1 MVRGFESLSLRLN
14 KSLISGAFFLYNGF
28 RQTTVKMDIGKFVT
42 KAVTG
47 ISVLVVLLVGP
58 IHAQDTLRLSIH
70 AFIEKGLEESTQL
83 KARQQN
89 VDLAGTRIQEAKAS
103 RILPNASANTAHGL
117 VPGVKGTQGNPPG
130 SLYLDP
136 TLRNDWEDWA
146 IFTRAEITAVQ
157 PIYTWGAISNA
168 IKAAES
174 GAKAAEAAFQGEMSQ
189 YEITLWELYYAKLL
203 AIELSRLVERA
214 NSDLRRAE
222 RELDKLLED
231 GDESIEDKDV
241 YEFNIF
247 KYEFAMMAD
256 EVNENLNTVNRIWN
270 LALNNEGDVV
280 YLPDDQFLDAL
291 DITFEDIGY
300 YEQRALVSRPEMRQ
314 ISAVADAAQFG
325 LEVAKAQNYPSFFL
339 GLSASVAVT
348 PNRPK
353 QDNPFIQ
360 NRTNFSNLVYG
371 FGFRQNLNFGIMRS
385 RLERSRIQYRQ
396 ATYTKEAVSDALRL
410 DLNERYKNVMISR
423 SRIDNLANAYDV
435 SNEWLRQ
442 EQLDYDLGFGDVKN
456 LVDAVKK
463 NLELE
468 VALKQRTHDFN
479 VNTGR
484 LYRAAGIP
492 LREIPE

>member
-1 MVRGFESLSLRLN
+1 
-14 KSLISGAFFLYNGF
+14 
-28 RQTTVKMDIGKFVT
+28 MDIRNYYIRAAFIVPMF
-42 KAVTG
+42 
-47 ISVLVVLLVGP
+47 VLLWLVP
-58 IHAQDTLRLSIH
+58 VNAQDTLRLNIH
-70 AFIEKGLEESTQL
+70 EFIDRGLRESTQL
-83 KARQQN
+83 KARQQT
-89 VDLAGTRIQEAKAS
+89 VEIAGTRIQEAKAS

-117 VPGVKGTQGNPPG
+117 VPGVKGTMGNPPG

-146 IFTRAEITAVQ
+146 VFTRAEITAIQ

-189 YEITLWELYYAKLL
+189 YETSLWELYYAKLL
-203 AIELSRLVERA
+203 ALELSRLVDRA
-214 NSDLRRAE
+214 NADFRRAE
-222 RELDKLLED
+222 RELEKLLEE
-231 GDESIEDKDV
+231 GDDSIEDKDV

-247 KYEFAMMAD
+247 RYEFAMMAD
-256 EVNENLNTVNRIWN
+256 EVNENLKTVNRVWD
-270 LALNNEGDVV
+270 LALNNDGQTVF
-280 YLPDDQFLDAL
+280 LPEEQFLDVLEIA
-291 DITFEDIGY
+291 IEDIGY

-314 ISAVADAAQFG
+314 ISAVVDAAQYG
-325 LEVAKAQNYPSFFL
+325 LEVARAQNYPSFFL

-360 NRTNFSNLVYG
+360 NRTNYSNLVYG
-371 FGFRQNLNFGIMRS
+371 FGFRQNLNFGIMKS

-396 ATYTKEAVSDALRL
+396 ASYTKEAVSDALRL
-410 DLNERYKNVMISR
+410 DLADRYKNVMVSR
-423 SRIDNLANAYDV
+423 SRIDNLGKAYDI

-479 VNTGR
+479 VNIGR

-492 LREIPE
+492 FNELPE

>member
-14 KSLISGAFFLYNGF
+14 KSPYVRGFYYNDL
-28 RQTTVKMDIGKFVT
+28 RLTSATMDIRKIFLR
-42 KAVTG
+42 AVFT
-47 ISVLVVLLVGP
+47 ILLFVLLLPVQVF
-58 IHAQDTLRLSIH
+58 AQDTLRLTIH
-70 AFIEKGLEESTQL
+70 EFIERGLRESTML
-83 KARQQN
+83 KARQQS
-89 VDLAGTRIQEAKAS
+89 VEIAGTRIQEAKAS
-103 RILPNASANTAHGL
+103 RIVPNASANTAHGL

-146 IFTRAEITAVQ
+146 VFTRAEITAIQ

-174 GAKAAEAAFQGEMSQ
+174 GAKAAEAAFDGEISQ
-189 YEITLWELYYAKLL
+189 YETSLWELYYAKLL
-203 AIELSRLVERA
+203 ALELSRLVDRA
-214 NSDLRRAE
+214 NSEFLRAD
-222 RELDKLLED
+222 RELEKLLDE
-231 GDESIEDKDV
+231 GDDSIEDKDI

-247 KYEFAMMAD
+247 RHEFDMMAD
-256 EVNENLNTVNRIWN
+256 EVNENLMTVNRIWN
-270 LALNNEGDVV
+270 LALNNDDDIVF
-280 YLPDDQFLDAL
+280 LPEEQFLDVL
-291 DITFEDIGY
+291 EISIGDIGY
-300 YEQRALVSRPEMRQ
+300 YEQRAIVSSPEMRQ
-314 ISAVADAAQFG
+314 INAVVVAAQHG
-325 LEVAKAQNYPSFFL
+325 LQVARAQNYPSFFL
-339 GLSASVAVT
+339 GISASVAVT

-371 FGFRQNLNFGIMRS
+371 FGFRQNLNFGIMKS
-385 RLERSRIQYRQ
+385 RQERSRIQFRQ
-396 ATYTKEAVSDALRL
+396 ATYTKEAVTDALRL
-410 DLNERYKNVMISR
+410 DLAERYKNVMVAR
-423 SRIDNLANAYDV
+423 SRIDHLGKAYDV

-479 VNTGR
+479 VSIGR

-492 LREIPE
+492 FNELPE

>member
-1 MVRGFESLSLRLN
+1 
-14 KSLISGAFFLYNGF
+14 
-28 RQTTVKMDIGKFVT
+28 MDIRKIFLRAVFGILLFLLLRPVT
-42 KAVTG
+42 VF
-47 ISVLVVLLVGP
+47 
-58 IHAQDTLRLSIH
+58 AQDTLRLNIH
-70 AFIEKGLEESTQL
+70 EFIERGLRESTML
-83 KARQQN
+83 KAQQQS
-89 VDLAGTRIQEAKAS
+89 VEIAGTRIQEAKAS

-146 IFTRAEITAVQ
+146 IFTRAEITAIQ

-168 IKAAES
+168 IKAAEA
-174 GAKAAEAAFQGEMSQ
+174 GAKAAEATFHGEISQ
-189 YEITLWELYYAKLL
+189 YETTLWELYYAKLL
-203 AIELSRLVERA
+203 ALELSRLVDRA
-214 NSDLRRAE
+214 NSELRRAD
-222 RELDKLLED
+222 RELEKLLEE
-231 GDESIEDKDV
+231 GDDSIEDKDI

-247 KYEFAMMAD
+247 RHEFAMMAD
-256 EVNENLNTVNRIWN
+256 EVNENLKTVNRIWN
-270 LALNNEGDVV
+270 LALNNGDDIVF
-280 YLPDDQFLDAL
+280 LPEDQFLDVLEVSIA
-291 DITFEDIGY
+291 DIGY
-300 YEQRALVSRPEMRQ
+300 YEQRAIVSRPEMRH
-314 ISAVADAAQFG
+314 ISAVVDAAQHG
-325 LEVAKAQNYPSFFL
+325 LQVARAQNYPSFFL

-385 RLERSRIQYRQ
+385 RQERSRIQFRQ
-396 ATYTKEAVSDALRL
+396 ASYSKEAVSDALRL
-410 DLNERYKNVMISR
+410 DLAERYKNVMVAR
-423 SRIDNLANAYDV
+423 SRIEHLGKAYDI

-479 VNTGR
+479 VNIGR

-492 LREIPE
+492 FHELPE

>member
-1 MVRGFESLSLRLN
+1 
-14 KSLISGAFFLYNGF
+14 
-28 RQTTVKMDIGKFVT
+28 MDIRKIFFR
-42 KAVTG
+42 AVFT
-47 ISVLVVLLVGP
+47 ILLLELLSPVP
-58 IHAQDTLRLSIH
+58 VFAQDTLRLNIH
-70 AFIEKGLEESTQL
+70 EFIERGLRESTML
-83 KARQQN
+83 KARQQS
-89 VDLAGTRIQEAKAS
+89 VEIAGTRIQEAKAS

-146 IFTRAEITAVQ
+146 IFTRAEITAIQ

-174 GAKAAEAAFQGEMSQ
+174 GAKAAEATFQGEISQ
-189 YEITLWELYYAKLL
+189 YETSLWELYYAKLL
-203 AIELSRLVERA
+203 ALELSRLVDRA
-214 NSDLRRAE
+214 NSEFRRAD
-222 RELDKLLED
+222 RELEKLLEE
-231 GDESIEDKDV
+231 GDDSIEDKDI

-247 KYEFAMMAD
+247 RHEFDMMAE
-256 EVNENLNTVNRIWN
+256 EVNENLKTVNRIWN
-270 LALNNEGDVV
+270 LALNTDHQIVF
-280 YLPDDQFLDAL
+280 LPEEQFLDVL
-291 DITFEDIGY
+291 EVTIGDIGY
-300 YEQRALVSRPEMRQ
+300 YEQRAMVSRPEMRQ
-314 ISAVADAAQFG
+314 INAVVDAAQHG
-325 LEVAKAQNYPSFFL
+325 LQVARAQNYPSFFL

-371 FGFRQNLNFGIMRS
+371 FGFRQNLNFGIMKS
-385 RLERSRIQYRQ
+385 RQERSQIQFRQ
-396 ATYTKEAVSDALRL
+396 ASYTKEAVTDALRL
-410 DLNERYKNVMISR
+410 DLAERYKNVMVAR
-423 SRIDNLANAYDV
+423 SRIDHLGKAYNI

-479 VNTGR
+479 VSIGR

-492 LREIPE
+492 FHELPE

>member
-1 MVRGFESLSLRLN
+1 
-14 KSLISGAFFLYNGF
+14 
-28 RQTTVKMDIGKFVT
+28 MDIRKYLSKTF
-42 KAVTG
+42 TG
-47 ISVLVVLLVGP
+47 ISVLIFLFVGP
-58 IHAQDTLRLSIH
+58 VHAQDTLKLNIH
-70 AFIEKGLEESTQL
+70 QFIEKGLQESTQL
-83 KARQQN
+83 KVRQQN
-89 VDLAGTRIQEAKAS
+89 VDIAGTRIQEARAS

-174 GAKAAEAAFQGEMSQ
+174 GAKAAEAAFQGELSQ

-203 AIELSRLVERA
+203 AIELNRLVDRA
-214 NSDLRRAE
+214 NSDFRRAE
-222 RELDKLLED
+222 RELEKLLEE

-247 KYEFAMMAD
+247 QYEFAMMAD
-256 EVNENLNTVNRIWN
+256 EVNENLKTINRIWN
-270 LALNNEGDVV
+270 LALNNDGSVV

-314 ISAVADAAQFG
+314 INAVTDAAQFG

-423 SRIDNLANAYDV
+423 SRINNLANAHDV

-456 LVDAVKK
+456 LFDAVKK

-492 LREIPE
+492 LREIPD